1 VAEGLDHV
9 LVLTDDLE
17 TTRSFWCDG
26 LGFEV
31 AERPELPF
39 PGYWLTLGG
48 GPPCLHIAERAAYE
62 AHAATLGLA
71 PAGGPVDHAAFA
83 REGYDGLSA
92 RLEAAGIEAV
102 RNDVPGAFRQLFV
115 TDPNG
120 LRVELN
126 VR

>member
-17 TTRSFWCDG
+17 ATRSFWCDG

-48 GPPCLHIAERAAYE
+48 GPCLHIAERAAYE
-62 AHAATLGLA
+62 AHAATLGL
-71 PAGGPVDHAAFA
+71 
-83 REGYDGLSA
+83 
-92 RLEAAGIEAV
+92 
-102 RNDVPGAFRQLFV
+102 
-115 TDPNG
+115 
-120 LRVELN
+120 N